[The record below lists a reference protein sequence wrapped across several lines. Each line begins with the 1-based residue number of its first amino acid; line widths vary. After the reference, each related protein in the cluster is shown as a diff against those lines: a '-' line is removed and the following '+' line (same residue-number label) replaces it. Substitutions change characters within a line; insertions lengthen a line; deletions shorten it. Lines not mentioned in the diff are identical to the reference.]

1 MHVTIGAFFC
11 TEQSTDC
18 HHTHEGEKVE
28 LEMARREP
36 WLLDPA
42 NLPFNFFISSSAD
55 VAVGRLGTRD

>member
-11 TEQSTDC
+11 TEQSPDC

-36 WLLDPA
+36 WLPDPA
-42 NLPFNFFISSSAD
+42 NLPFNFFYFFFS
-55 VAVGRLGTRD
+55 